1 MVYCTSVLE
10 EETVPKLTVE
20 FNDKMNDILEQL
32 ASERGTTKVD
42 VLRRA
47 VALYKYLDSEKK
59 EDETTK
65 VSITQKDKPTKE
77 IVLP

>member
-1 MVYCTSVLE
+1 M
-10 EETVPKLTVE
+10 PKLTVE

-32 ASERGTTKVD
+32 ANEKGTSKVD

-47 VALYKYLDSEKK
+47 VALYRYLDSEQKQG
-59 EDETTK
+59 EDRR
-65 VSITQKDKPTKE
+65 VSITDKDKVVKD

>member
-1 MVYCTSVLE
+1 M
-10 EETVPKLTVE
+10 PKLTVE

-32 ASERGTTKVD
+32 AEEKGTTKVD

-47 VALYKYLDSEKK
+47 VALYKYLDGEQQK
-59 EDETTK
+59 DGR
-65 VSITQKDKPTKE
+65 VSITRDNTIVKD